1 MLWPRRKIE
10 LRTMKNI
17 SSNFFRNWRAEIV
30 AALCAGAFAGQAQSF
45 QPTWQE
51 SGMTHLANLPFI
63 FYELKTDAPEALK
76 HVPADVTDPL
86 FVSFLSGTEKPRL
99 AHSIMIEVKDNVP
112 TRLFVNANA
121 DGEFSK
127 DEIFNWEPRELTAN
141 DGAKA
146 VQYLCSVRMKLTSAG
161 KMGVIKFRYM
171 RRGESPFSKDEP
183 LLACNC
189 DYGVKGQIKIGD
201 HAMTAALFD
210 VAATADFSLTARGK
224 IPLVWF
230 DVNTNGTVERG
241 EVFSANKSF
250 RLQRMLWTVTNLTSE
265 GAFEVVPLS
274 TNVNTTVPA
283 VATKAKAKDG
293 VDLRAGQKAP
303 GFTAKLMDGKTV
315 NFPSDYK
322 GKIVLVDFWATW
334 CGPCL
339 EEMPNV
345 IANYNQF
352 HNQGLEILGIT
363 LDREDATKKITKL
376 TQSKNMPWPQIYDGE
391 YWESA
396 VPKLYGIHSIPHAVL
411 VDGDTGLI
419 LADGKDLRG
428 LKLGEAIADA
438 LAKNKK

>member
-1 MLWPRRKIE
+1 MKKISGKF
-10 LRTMKNI
+10 LRCGLAG
-17 SSNFFRNWRAEIV
+17 FV
-30 AALCAGAFAGQAQSF
+30 AAGCVVAFAGQAQSF

-51 SGMTHLANLPFI
+51 SGLTHLANLPFI
-63 FYELKTDAPEALK
+63 FYELKPDAPEALK

-99 AHSIMIEVKDNVP
+99 THPMMIEVKDKIP
-112 TRLFVNANA
+112 TRLFVDANA

-127 DEIFNWEPRELTAN
+127 DEIFNWETKELTAN

-146 VQYLCSVRMKLTSAG
+146 LQYICSVRMKLTSAG
-161 KMGVIKFRYM
+161 KMGVVKFRYM

-189 DYGVKGQIKIGD
+189 DYGVKGEIKIGD
-201 HAMTAALFD
+201 RSLPAALFD

-241 EVFSANKSF
+241 EMFSANKSF
-250 RLQRMLWTVTNLTSE
+250 RFQRTLWTVTNLTSE
-265 GAFEVVPLS
+265 GAFEVVAVS
-274 TNVNTTVPA
+274 TNANTTVPA

-293 VDLRAGQKAP
+293 VDLSAGQKAP

-315 NFPSDYK
+315 NFPGDYK

-345 IANYNQF
+345 IANYNQY
-352 HNQGLEILGIT
+352 HNQGLEILGVT

-376 TQSKNMPWPQIYDGE
+376 TQSKNMTWPQIYDGE

-396 VPKLYGIHSIPHAVL
+396 VPKLYGIHSIPHMVL

-419 LADGKDLRG
+419 LADGTALRG
-428 LKLGEAIADA
+428 LKLGEAIAEA
-438 LAKNKK
+438 LAARKK

>member
-1 MLWPRRKIE
+1 M
-10 LRTMKNI
+10 NSI
-17 SSNFFRNWRAEIV
+17 SKKFIRNWRAGLVMAGCAI
-30 AALCAGAFAGQAQSF
+30 ALVSQAQTF

-51 SGMTHLANLPFI
+51 AGMLRLANLPFI
-63 FYELKTDAPEALK
+63 FYELKTEAPEALK
-76 HVPADVTDPL
+76 HVPAEVTDPL
-86 FVSFLSGTEKPRL
+86 FVSFLTGTEKPRL
-99 AHSIMIEVKDNVP
+99 THPIMIEVKDKVP
-112 TRLFVNANA
+112 TRLFVDANA

-127 DEIFNWEPRELTAN
+127 DEIFNWETKELTAN

-146 VQYLCSVRMKLTSAG
+146 VQYVCSVRMKLTSAG

-171 RRGESPFSKDEP
+171 RRGESPFSKEEP

-189 DYGVKGQIKIGD
+189 DYGVKGDIKIGD
-201 HAMTAALFD
+201 HTMTAALFD
-210 VAATADFSLTARGK
+210 VAATADFSLTSRGK

-241 EVFSANKSF
+241 EMFSANKSF
-250 RLQRMLWTVTNLTSE
+250 RLQRMLWTVTNLTTE
-265 GAFEVVPLS
+265 GAFEVAALS

-283 VATKAKAKDG
+283 VATKEKAKSG
-293 VDLRAGQKAP
+293 VDLSAGQKAP

-315 NFPSDYK
+315 NFPADYK

-345 IANYNQF
+345 IANYNQY

-376 TQSKNMPWPQIYDGE
+376 TQSKNMTWPQIYDGE
-391 YWESA
+391 YWDSA

-411 VDGDTGLI
+411 VDGNTGLI
-419 LADGKDLRG
+419 LADGTALRG
-428 LKLGEAIADA
+428 LKLGEAIAEA
-438 LAKNKK
+438 LAARKK